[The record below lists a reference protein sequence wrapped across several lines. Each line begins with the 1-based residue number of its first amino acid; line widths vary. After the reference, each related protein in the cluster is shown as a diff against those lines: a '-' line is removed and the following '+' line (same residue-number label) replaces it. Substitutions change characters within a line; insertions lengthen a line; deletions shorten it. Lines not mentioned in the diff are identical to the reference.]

1 MSFEHPVEHHPAPIA
16 AELILLPELA
26 HLAEARIGWLLRVDE
41 QIKAGRQILGMCYL
55 PSVQGSLRPLF
66 DWFMVKEFGDDPPLD
81 FLIVLDRS
89 YWREATDLQR
99 EILVYHELMHCG
111 HAVDKHGDPRYDKET
126 GAPVYCIRGHDVE
139 EFVAVVQRYGVHNSD
154 IDAFIKAAQEHT

>member
-1 MSFEHPVEHHPAPIA
+1 MSFEHPVDHHPAQIA
-16 AELILLPELA
+16 ARLILLPELS
-26 HLAEARIGWLLRVDE
+26 HLAEARIGWLLRVE
-41 QIKAGRQILGMCYL
+41 AMMKAGRWVLGTCYL
-55 PSVQGSLRPLF
+55 PTVQGSLRPLF

-89 YWREATDLQR
+89 YWLAATDLQR

-111 HAVDKHGDPRYDKET
+111 HAVDKHGVERYDKET

-139 EFVAVVQRYGVHNSD
+139 EFTAVVERYGIHNQD
-154 IDAFIKAAQEHT
+154 IAAFVRAAQEHT